1 MHNESRRPLNQVVL
15 PCKLAKICHVMMAFI
30 NSEILPKD
38 CFLDDVD
45 LHECVGSYV
54 FFHDRLIERWM
65 CDIDIDVVSEA
76 FSMRGADSPLYAREC
91 KKFRKK
97 NIFFE
102 KHIF

>member
-1 MHNESRRPLNQVVL
+1 MHNESRCPLNQVVL
-15 PCKLAKICHVMMAFI
+15 PCKLAKIRHVMMAFI

-45 LHECVGSYV
+45 LHERVGSYV

-76 FSMRGADSPLYAREC
+76 FSMQGADSPLYAREC